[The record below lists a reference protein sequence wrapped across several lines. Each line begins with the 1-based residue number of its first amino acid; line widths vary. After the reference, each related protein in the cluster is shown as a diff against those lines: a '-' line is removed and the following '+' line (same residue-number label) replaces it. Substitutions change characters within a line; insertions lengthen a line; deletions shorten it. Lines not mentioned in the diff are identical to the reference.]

1 MSSNRRAR
9 TLRARLITE
18 QVVLL
23 AMVCLVIGV
32 VTLVVLRAFLVG
44 QLDRELTD
52 AGTRARDYVGREHG
66 PPRGRPPIDAPGQGP
81 GTLNALVLN
90 GRVVNAQLQN
100 PTGLRDE
107 LPGTL
112 LPTLAA
118 LPVDGAIRER
128 DLGALGSYRLI
139 ATSAGPATVVT
150 GLPMES
156 VEETLWAVGLVL
168 GAVSLA
174 GLTVAGVAGV
184 VIVRRTLRPLDRM
197 AATARRVAEL
207 PLDRGEVA
215 LPDRVAAADTDP
227 RTEVG
232 QVGSALNK
240 MLGHVADALAARH
253 ASETR
258 VRQFVADA
266 SHELR
271 TPLAAISGYAELARR
286 NDEEVPAPI
295 THALSRVESEAA
307 RMTALVEDLLLLARL
322 DSGRPLLAVPV
333 DLSRLV
339 IDAVSDARVAG
350 PDHRWQLDLPAE
362 PVIVI
367 GDEARLHQVVANLL
381 ANGRTHT
388 PAGTTVTTGLSRTEE
403 HVVLTVTDD
412 GPGIPADLRGDVFER
427 FVRGDGSRS
436 RAAGGTGLGLAIVS
450 AVLHAHGGTV
460 SVASEPGR
468 TCLTVLL
475 PAPHPAEDFGPETR
489 AQGHA

>member
-44 QLDRELTD
+44 QLDRQLAD
-52 AGTRARDYVGREHG
+52 AGARASDYVGREHG

-81 GTLNALVLN
+81 GTLNALVLD
-90 GRVVNAQLQN
+90 GRVLDAKLQRT
-100 PTGLRDE
+100 TGSRDDI
-107 LPGTL
+107 PGTL

-118 LPVDGAIRER
+118 LPIDGTVRER
-128 DLGALGSYRLI
+128 ELRGLGSYRLI
-139 ATSAGPATVVT
+139 ATRAGPAIVVT
-150 GLPMES
+150 GLPMDS
-156 VEETLWAVGLVL
+156 VDETLWAVGLVL
-168 GAVSLA
+168 GAVSLT

-240 MLGHVADALAARH
+240 MLGHVASALAARH

-286 NDEEVPAPI
+286 QGDEVPPPI
-295 THALSRVESEAA
+295 AHALSRVESEAA

-322 DSGRPLLAVPV
+322 DSGRPLLAEQV

-339 IDAVSDARVAG
+339 VDAVSDARVAG
-350 PDHRWQLDLPAE
+350 PGHQWRLDLPAD
-362 PVIVI
+362 PVVVT

-381 ANGRTHT
+381 ANGRVHT
-388 PAGTTVTTGLSRTEE
+388 PPGTTVTTGLARTDE

-412 GPGIPADLRGDVFER
+412 GPGMPADLRGDVFER

-450 AVLHAHGGTV
+450 AVLHAHAGTV
-460 SVASEPGR
+460 SVTSEPGR

-475 PAPHPAEDFGPETR
+475 PATPG
-489 AQGHA
+489 